1 MWRFFRYD
9 LIFEY
14 FDRPALAAPLI
25 IFTHIFRMFVY
36 LRGKAVGI
44 KTESD
49 FGKHCPYIIILC
61 FSNDPHTF
69 SHTFSFP
76 FFGVEQ
82 LLDVNED
89 AKLTAF
95 EKAGIENYLHRN
107 LIIAKNQID
116 VKVAATGERYLCRCR
131 LICRIYIILSLI
143 LHMIHR
149 PELLILYFH
158 FFFSQFAGSKRLL
171 KTWIA

>member
-1 MWRFFRYD
+1 MIHILFPTRF
-9 LIFEY
+9 L
-14 FDRPALAAPLI
+14 
-25 IFTHIFRMFVY
+25 
-36 LRGKAVGI
+36 
-44 KTESD
+44 
-49 FGKHCPYIIILC
+49 
-61 FSNDPHTF
+61 
-69 SHTFSFP
+69 
-76 FFGVEQ
+76 FFFWVEQ

-158 FFFSQFAGSKRLL
+158 VFFHNLQDRKDY
-171 KTWIA
+171 

>member
-1 MWRFFRYD
+1 MIHILFPTRF
-9 LIFEY
+9 L
-14 FDRPALAAPLI
+14 
-25 IFTHIFRMFVY
+25 
-36 LRGKAVGI
+36 
-44 KTESD
+44 
-49 FGKHCPYIIILC
+49 
-61 FSNDPHTF
+61 
-69 SHTFSFP
+69 
-76 FFGVEQ
+76 FFFFWVEQ

-149 PELLILYFH
+149 SELLILYFH
-158 FFFSQFAGSKRLL
+158 VFFSQFAGSKRLL
-171 KTWIA
+171 KTWIAWESRLRVPAWKVQVLCQQCENLSCFCSFLFVGFVFILKICWPLLEMNEKSAVQ